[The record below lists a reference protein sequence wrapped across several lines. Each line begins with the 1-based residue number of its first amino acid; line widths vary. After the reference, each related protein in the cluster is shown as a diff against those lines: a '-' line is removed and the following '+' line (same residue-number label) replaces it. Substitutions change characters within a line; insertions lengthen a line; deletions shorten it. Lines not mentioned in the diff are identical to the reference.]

1 VKLKCEDEVCS
12 LVSHNQHKSTGR
24 ESGNVTP
31 TGLQTVVLLLTRPET
46 IKNLILVIEICT

>member
-24 ESGNVTP
+24 ESGNVTNRSNRTP
-31 TGLQTVVLLLTRPET
+31 NSGVIVNET
-46 IKNLILVIEICT
+46 WNY